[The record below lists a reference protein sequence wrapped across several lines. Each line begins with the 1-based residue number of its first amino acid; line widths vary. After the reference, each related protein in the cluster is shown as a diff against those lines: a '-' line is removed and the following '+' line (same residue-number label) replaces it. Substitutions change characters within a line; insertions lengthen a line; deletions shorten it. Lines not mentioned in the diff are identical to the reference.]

1 MQAYIES
8 TELRKVNGHDGEG
21 EEEGGKIIV
30 SRNAY
35 SWGGFLPM
43 KCSSNVEKTECKPVY
58 NVERV
63 FPRCGTRCSSVRHRL
78 PVKLQLYAFQFFR
91 GGGGRTNFR

>member
-8 TELRKVNGHDGEG
+8 TELRKVNGHDGG
-21 EEEGGKIIV
+21 EGGRGGKKNHV

-63 FPRCGTRCSSVRHRL
+63 FPRCGTRRSSVRHRL
-78 PVKLQLYAFQFFR
+78 PVKLQLYAFQGRRR
-91 GGGGRTNFR
+91 GTNFR